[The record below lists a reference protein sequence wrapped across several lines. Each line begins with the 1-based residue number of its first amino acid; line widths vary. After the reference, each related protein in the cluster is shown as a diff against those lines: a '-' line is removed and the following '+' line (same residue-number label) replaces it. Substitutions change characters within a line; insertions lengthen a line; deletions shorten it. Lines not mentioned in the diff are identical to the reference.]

1 MTNNIEARGDTRF
14 YQDDKAMDYTKLYQ
28 IDEVI
33 EAILQKKYGKD
44 VRYAIAS
51 ALKRIYYDATQ
62 SGNANLEVSLARGKF
77 TQLADR
83 LNSIV
88 ELLDSKADD
97 GQVESMLNNIL
108 DGSPKGTYNDI
119 GALRS
124 ALPSGAK
131 GIYITTN
138 NGHWNYWNG
147 SNWVDGGVYQSP
159 LNGVPNQLGVIF
171 DGLLTIDRDNRT
183 VSIKKDTWFTFGNK
197 NYAPEKDIT
206 IMYNPSGMSEYVVYD
221 FQNKNLSVITLSDIS
236 KITSTQVILAV
247 MYKNALHYP
256 TYSQFIKTI
265 GYRELTQDTNI
276 GSVVQGNIT
285 YDNRSK
291 IFSFK
296 GFGEKNEIIVSKGT
310 SYFTC
315 YDQEDLAISSGFLH
329 HLVFDLLD
337 NKFKLVRSSLRR
349 NAETFTAEN
358 TKLLIASI
366 YLDKLT
372 HYSNPYFIKRLGEL
386 ENLNSWELEELI
398 VNLQTKKTVVVTLG
412 DSTTDGYRTS
422 NYSGNE
428 LESLMDK
435 PKTYTQILNGIVN
448 QQKGYNFNHKF
459 YNRGFSGKTIAW
471 LNQNLNEVLKPIPEK
486 IDYAF
491 ITMGIN
497 DLVYNDAKVKEFKQ
511 DYINVINKLL
521 SKGIKPLL
529 MSTQAEFENFNRF
542 GNKINAI
549 ADNVKREIAKEFG
562 IPFIDY
568 NRGTQNIL
576 SNSEYD
582 TRLLIPD
589 MCHFADLGHQKGA
602 EFLASKLIAQTVIIK
617 VDVRIGYASN
627 KVNSDLVYSDYQ
639 NDEQKD
645 VKWITRTDGFD
656 LEGRL
661 NFAQTKTMFE
671 VSVYI
676 ERPSIIRY
684 FGDNVIVTSNG
695 QALSDGAVLDVG
707 FYRITAKNRPGV
719 DSKFR
724 GLKFNLKEV

>member
-1 MTNNIEARGDTRF
+1 MTNNIEARGDARF
-14 YQDDKAMDYTKLYQ
+14 YNDDKAMDYTKLYQ
-28 IDEVI
+28 IDEAI

-51 ALKRIYYDATQ
+51 ALKRIYYDAAQ

-88 ELLDSKADD
+88 KLLESKADD

-147 SNWVDGGVYQSP
+147 SNWVDGGAYQSP
-159 LNGVPNQLGVIF
+159 LDGVPNQLGVIF
-171 DGLLTIDRDNRT
+171 DGLLTIDRDNQT

-206 IMYNPSGMSEYVVYD
+206 IMYNPSGLSEYVVYD

-285 YDNRSK
+285 YDNRSQT
-291 IFSFK
+291 FSFK
-296 GFGEKNEIIVSKGT
+296 GLGEKNEIIVSKGT

-315 YDQEDLAISSGFLH
+315 YDQEDLAFSGGFLH

-366 YLDKLT
+366 YLNKLT

-398 VNLQTKKTVVVTLG
+398 VDLQTKKTTVVTLG

-497 DLVYNDAKVKEFKQ
+497 DLVYNDAKVKAFKQ

-542 GNKINAI
+542 GNKIIAI
-549 ADNVKREIAKEFG
+549 HKHPTNGHCAIFFKVV
-562 IPFIDY
+562 P
-568 NRGTQNIL
+568 
-576 SNSEYD
+576 
-582 TRLLIPD
+582 LIIFFKP
-589 MCHFADLGHQKGA
+589 L
-602 EFLASKLIAQTVIIK
+602 
-617 VDVRIGYASN
+617 
-627 KVNSDLVYSDYQ
+627 
-639 NDEQKD
+639 
-645 VKWITRTDGFD
+645 
-656 LEGRL
+656 
-661 NFAQTKTMFE
+661 
-671 VSVYI
+671 
-676 ERPSIIRY
+676 
-684 FGDNVIVTSNG
+684 TS
-695 QALSDGAVLDVG
+695 
-707 FYRITAKNRPGV
+707 
-719 DSKFR
+719 
-724 GLKFNLKEV
+724 

>member
-1 MTNNIEARGDTRF
+1 MTNNIEARGDARF
-14 YQDDKAMDYTKLYQ
+14 YNDDKAMDYTKLYQ
-28 IDEVI
+28 IDEAI

-51 ALKRIYYDATQ
+51 ALKRIYYDAAQ

-88 ELLDSKADD
+88 ELLESKADD

-147 SNWVDGGVYQSP
+147 SNWVDGGAYQSP
-159 LNGVPNQLGVIF
+159 LDGVPNQLGVIF
-171 DGLLTIDRDNRT
+171 DGLLTIDRDNQT

-206 IMYNPSGMSEYVVYD
+206 IMYNPSGLSEYVVYD

-285 YDNRSK
+285 YDNRSQT
-291 IFSFK
+291 FSFK
-296 GFGEKNEIIVSKGT
+296 GFGENNEIIVSKGT

-315 YDQEDLAISSGFLH
+315 YNQEDLAFSGGFLH
-329 HLVFDLLD
+329 HLVFDVLD

-366 YLDKLT
+366 YLNKLT
-372 HYSNPYFIKRLGEL
+372 HYSNPYFIKILGEL

-398 VNLQTKKTVVVTLG
+398 VDLQTKKTTVVTLG

-497 DLVYNDAKVKEFKQ
+497 DLVYNDAKVKAFKQ

-617 VDVRIGYASN
+617 DDVRIGYASN
-627 KVNSDLVYSDYQ
+627 KVSSDLVYSDYQ

-656 LEGRL
+656 LEGQL
-661 NFAQTKTMFE
+661 NSTQTKTMFE

-676 ERPSIIRY
+676 ERPSIVRY

-707 FYRITAKNRPGV
+707 FYRIIAKNRPGV
-719 DSKFR
+719 ASKFR